1 MSAGGAVID
10 AITAA
15 SREQNA
21 ACGRELMAIGELYAR
36 RAPEDDEARIC
47 WAVDGHANLVAE
59 LSAALNISRGRAAAR
74 LRLAI
79 DLRERLPKVGA
90 LFAGG
95 AIDYRMVTTLVNRA
109 DLVTDPEWL
118 ARLDEAFARWAP
130 TWMKLSGPKLYER
143 VDMWV
148 ERFDPTGVREP
159 KTPSEDVYVEVGPI
173 SPGVVGIWARLA
185 YQDGVAF
192 DTRLDAMASGV
203 CRDDPRSKDQRR
215 ADALMAMA
223 SGRTRLAC
231 RCGAAD
237 CPHRGP
243 ETPAPRVVINVIAEQ
258 ATLEG
263 RSNDP
268 GYLPGYG
275 AVPAALL
282 REQAPTADVRLVTLP
297 SPYPEDG
304 YRPSAQL
311 ARFVRMR
318 DLTCRFPG
326 CDVAAAHCQIDHT
339 IPYPI
344 GPTHPSNLKLLCVFH
359 HLLKTFWTGPTGW
372 ADLQLPDGTVVWR
385 APIGRMYTTR
395 PAGAEFF
402 AQLARPTG
410 EIRISQHHRP
420 DDIHRGVMMP
430 RRKRTRAQ
438 DKAYRV
444 ARERRRNT
452 ERLTA
457 EELFLA
463 ERLARDDEP
472 PPF

>member
-1 MSAGGAVID
+1 
-10 AITAA
+10 
-15 SREQNA
+15 
-21 ACGRELMAIGELYAR
+21 
-36 RAPEDDEARIC
+36 
-47 WAVDGHANLVAE
+47 
-59 LSAALNISRGRAAAR
+59 

-109 DLVTDPEWL
+109 DLVTDPERL

-130 TWMKLSGPKLYER
+130 TWMKLSGPKLHER

-275 AVPAALL
+275 DALDDAEVAALRLRCVDGDHDFELRCLRAGYIAALGQITGDEDMTSAAAALAIREGRERPFAGLTIPAVWSVAGPFVRRHGMDVAPDTLAALL
-282 REQAPTADVRLVTLP
+282 RAELVRVDSLMVWPDADV
-297 SPYPEDG
+297 G
-304 YRPSAQL
+304 
-311 ARFVRMR
+311 
-318 DLTCRFPG
+318 
-326 CDVAAAHCQIDHT
+326 AA
-339 IPYPI
+339 
-344 GPTHPSNLKLLCVFH
+344 
-359 HLLKTFWTGPTGW
+359 
-372 ADLQLPDGTVVWR
+372 
-385 APIGRMYTTR
+385 
-395 PAGAEFF
+395 
-402 AQLARPTG
+402 
-410 EIRISQHHRP
+410 
-420 DDIHRGVMMP
+420 
-430 RRKRTRAQ
+430 
-438 DKAYRV
+438 
-444 ARERRRNT
+444 
-452 ERLTA
+452 
-457 EELFLA
+457 
-463 ERLARDDEP
+463 
-472 PPF
+472 